1 MSRSSLRRR
10 LVTLAAA
17 SAAVTVVAASP
28 ATAGEMYFSKSSST
42 IVSTSWLEVG
52 PLPGVA
58 GNAHI
63 GDMQVEDLG
72 RGRARIF
79 GVVYDLT
86 CAPGQVPSVPGGGHG
101 DEPPAEDACTVEGKR
116 FIEGGSVTFTVDRKF
131 TKATLTGSLA
141 VGDGHGSPTA
151 APPVNITWTGVGS
164 TYTVRESGT
173 SVDEFGSYTFRYT
186 MTGRDAT
193 VAPGSRIGVMGF
205 DDEAGEGSQ
214 AQMGNQRS
222 SSRFRG

>member
-10 LVTLAAA
+10 LAMGAAA
-17 SAAVTVVAASP
+17 SAAVTLVAASP
-28 ATAGEMYFSKSSST
+28 ATAAEMFFSKSSST
-42 IVSTSWLEVG
+42 IVTTSWLEVG
-52 PLPGVA
+52 PLPGVK
-58 GNAHI
+58 GNTHI
-63 GDMQVEDLG
+63 GDMQVEDMG

-79 GVVYDLT
+79 GVVFDLT

-101 DEPPAEDACTVEGKR
+101 EPPAEDACTLEGER
-116 FIEGGSVTFTVDRKF
+116 FIEGGTVTFTIDRKL
-131 TKATLTGSLA
+131 TKATLTGNLA
-141 VGDGHGSPTA
+141 VGAGHGGPTA

-164 TYTVRESGT
+164 TSTTRESGT
-173 SVDEFGSYTFRYT
+173 SVDEFGTYTFRYT
-186 MTGRDAT
+186 FTGRDAT
-193 VAPGSRIGVMGF
+193 VAAGSRIGVMVF